1 MYNSQIFELALGLSK
16 PWYVKDLKMIIAE
29 GTSHGQMDIYL
40 DFERGFKFSD
50 LTGNEL
56 ITHDTVERTWQ
67 HLNFFQHTCYLH
79 ARVPRV
85 KTLEGKV
92 INVEVPWARPG
103 SGFTLLFEAF
113 TMLLIE
119 SEMPVSSVANIVDVY
134 PQRIWNLFSHWVNK
148 AYLADDQSEITML
161 GIDETST
168 KKGHNYVT
176 VGVDMDSRRVVFA
189 TPGKDAGAIE
199 KLANH
204 LKEKG
209 TAKEAIEQVSI
220 DMSVAFISGV
230 GNCFPNADITF
241 DRFHTVKVINEAMD
255 TVRKLERKE
264 FAMLKGHK
272 YTFLKRDK
280 NLSDKQKE
288 DKYGLLT
295 LYPVIANAYRLKEMF
310 NELWTFNTIEEAGG
324 FLSYWIELVEESKIQ
339 PFIKAAKTIKAHWS
353 GIVNY
358 AKSRLTNGILE
369 GINSKIQLAK
379 NRARGYRNIDNF
391 INMIYFIAAKLK
403 FDYPLYS
410 I

>member
-1 MYNSQIFELALGLSK
+1 MNSSQIFELALGLSK
-16 PWYVKDLKMIIAE
+16 PWFVKDLKMIVVE
-29 GTSHGQMDIYL
+29 GKSHGQMDIYL
-40 DFERGFKFSD
+40 DFERGFKFKDVS
-50 LTGNEL
+50 GNEL
-56 ITHDTVERTWQ
+56 ITHDTVDRTWQ

-85 KTLEGKV
+85 KTMEGRV

-113 TMLLIE
+113 AMLLIE

-148 AYLADDQSEITML
+148 AYRADDQSEITML

-189 TPGKDAGAIE
+189 TPGKDAATIE
-199 KLANH
+199 KLKNH
-204 LKEKG
+204 LEEKG
-209 TAKEAIEQVSI
+209 TKTEDIEQVSI

-255 TVRKLERKE
+255 SVRKLERKE

-280 NLSDKQKE
+280 NLSDRQKE
-288 DKYGLLT
+288 EKYGLLT
-295 LYPVIANAYRLKEMF
+295 LYPVLANAYRLKEMF

-324 FLSYWIELVEESKIQ
+324 FLSYWIDLVEESKIQ
-339 PFIKAAKTIKAHWS
+339 PFIKAANTIKAHWS

-379 NRARGYRNIDNF
+379 KRARGYRNIDNF